1 MKISNEK
8 SDKDVKSCTPN
19 YSAGF
24 IKEGQNKWGGISY
37 SWMG

>member
-8 SDKDVKSCTPN
+8 SDKDVRSCTLN
-19 YSAGF
+19 YAAGF
-24 IKEGQNKWGGISY
+24 IKEGQNWGGISY